1 MDIQRAILGCNKA
14 LEIPFKAISENN
26 SRTFLQV
33 TLFEAA
39 SMKLLDACVEPL
51 MQLQIFHQL
60 AQKNFFIVGQIAMK

>member
-39 SMKLLDACVEPL
+39 SMKLLDACVE
-51 MQLQIFHQL
+51 QLQIFHQL
-60 AQKNFFIVGQIAMK
+60 GQKNFFIVGQIAMK